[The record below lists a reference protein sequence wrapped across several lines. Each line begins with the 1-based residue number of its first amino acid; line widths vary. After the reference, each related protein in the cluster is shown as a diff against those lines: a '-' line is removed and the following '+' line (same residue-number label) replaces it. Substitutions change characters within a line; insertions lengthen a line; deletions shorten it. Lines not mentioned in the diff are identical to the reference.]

1 MWSRLHDGYVGDHMR
16 DNMVRRATPSERFT
30 SPTRNPPPPCKQA
43 LTACLHGPQT
53 GELRCGGSPHP
64 SCKRDQIK
72 MREYKDRRVTSPKR
86 VTSTSKGHPL
96 NSSKSNHSNHSNL
109 NSSSSMR
116 NNAYLLTL
124 QAKCATIWKGRLE
137 WLALTI
143 LICLPSLRK
152 SLAKVLTN
160 QSTSVE
166 EASFQN
172 KTKKQPR
179 CVKVGYGP
187 LNFGGNQG
195 ALWEIREWW
204 IRHELYKKIT
214 FPMALFFTSTKSIN
228 A

>member
-1 MWSRLHDGYVGDHMR
+1 MITFAWWVGDHMT
-16 DNMVRRATPSERFT
+16 DNMVRRATPSKRFT
-30 SPTRNPPPPCKQA
+30 SPTRNPPPPCKRA
-43 LTACLHGPQT
+43 LTACLHGGGGPQI

-124 QAKCATIWKGRLE
+124 QANCATIWKGRLE

-160 QSTSVE
+160 QSTSC
-166 EASFQN
+166 SWRSIISKQN
-172 KTKKQPR
+172 KKNNR
-179 CVKVGYGP
+179 V
-187 LNFGGNQG
+187 
-195 ALWEIREWW
+195 ASR
-204 IRHELYKKIT
+204 
-214 FPMALFFTSTKSIN
+214 
-228 A
+228 

>member
-16 DNMVRRATPSERFT
+16 DNMVRRATPSKRFT
-30 SPTRNPPPPCKQA
+30 SHTRNPPPPCKRA
-43 LTACLHGPQT
+43 LTACLHGGGGPQI

-96 NSSKSNHSNHSNL
+96 NSSKSNHSNL

-143 LICLPSLRK
+143 LIFLPSLRK

-160 QSTSVE
+160 QSTSC
-166 EASFQN
+166 SWRSIISKQN
-172 KTKKQPR
+172 KKNNR
-179 CVKVGYGP
+179 V
-187 LNFGGNQG
+187 
-195 ALWEIREWW
+195 ASR
-204 IRHELYKKIT
+204 
-214 FPMALFFTSTKSIN
+214 
-228 A
+228 

>member
-30 SPTRNPPPPCKQA
+30 SPTRNLPPPCKQA
-43 LTACLHGPQT
+43 LTACLHGPQI

-143 LICLPSLRK
+143 LIFLPSLRK

-160 QSTSVE
+160 QSTSC
-166 EASFQN
+166 SWRSIISKQN
-172 KTKKQPR
+172 KKNNR
-179 CVKVGYGP
+179 V
-187 LNFGGNQG
+187 
-195 ALWEIREWW
+195 ASR
-204 IRHELYKKIT
+204 
-214 FPMALFFTSTKSIN
+214 
-228 A
+228 

>member
-1 MWSRLHDGYVGDHMR
+1 MITFTWWVGDHMR
-16 DNMVRRATPSERFT
+16 DNMVRRATPSKRFT
-30 SPTRNPPPPCKQA
+30 SPTRNPPPPCKRA
-43 LTACLHGPQT
+43 LTACLHGGGGPQI

-64 SCKRDQIK
+64 SYKRDQIK

-86 VTSTSKGHPL
+86 VTSTTKGHPL

-124 QAKCATIWKGRLE
+124 QAKCATIWKARLE

-160 QSTSVE
+160 QSTSC
-166 EASFQN
+166 SWRSIISKQN
-172 KTKKQPR
+172 KKNNR
-179 CVKVGYGP
+179 V
-187 LNFGGNQG
+187 
-195 ALWEIREWW
+195 ASR
-204 IRHELYKKIT
+204 
-214 FPMALFFTSTKSIN
+214 
-228 A
+228 

>member
-1 MWSRLHDGYVGDHMR
+1 MR

-53 GELRCGGSPHP
+53 DELRCGGSPHP

>member
-1 MWSRLHDGYVGDHMR
+1 MITFTWWVGDHMR
-16 DNMVRRATPSERFT
+16 DYMVRRATPSKRFT
-30 SPTRNPPPPCKQA
+30 SPTRNPPPPCKQT
-43 LTACLHGPQT
+43 LTACLHGGGGSQI

-96 NSSKSNHSNHSNL
+96 NSSKSNHSNL

-116 NNAYLLTL
+116 NNSYLLTL
-124 QAKCATIWKGRLE
+124 QAKCGTIWRGILK

-166 EASFQN
+166 KAPFQN
-172 KTKKQPR
+172 KTKDNR
-179 CVKVGYGP
+179 VSS
-187 LNFGGNQG
+187 
-195 ALWEIREWW
+195 R
-204 IRHELYKKIT
+204 
-214 FPMALFFTSTKSIN
+214 
-228 A
+228 